1 MTANDNTLSED
12 DFEEITEAE
21 MEVMLSTAAQMGT
34 RIERKLILSWLMKN
48 AADFLFASGLD
59 PNLQEYGTT
68 VLELVAEAIEDEEH
82 WESLKQTQET
92 MQ

>member
-1 MTANDNTLSED
+1 MNDNED
-12 DFEEITEAE
+12 DFEEITEEE
-21 MEVMLSTAAQMGT
+21 MESMLSTAASLGGKVEQK
-34 RIERKLILSWLMKN
+34 IIIHWLRQN
-48 AADFLFASGLD
+48 ASDFLFASGLD

-82 WESLKQTQET
+82 WESLKQSEET